1 LPIISGL
8 CCAAQFFGNHPF
20 FTRFYCGT
28 VFHPLYFGETEMQ
41 MLEPPRKETISSR
54 ISTLLREA
62 ILRGDLAPGAK
73 INLDRLRE
81 HYDISI
87 SPLREAVSRLV
98 ADGLVE
104 FEDQR
109 GYRVVPVSL
118 ENLAEVTALRAEFE
132 VIALRAS
139 VERGNLD
146 WESDVMRA
154 HYLLTRTERN
164 AAQPATIDA
173 WEKAHTG
180 FHAAL
185 SGGCGMPLLLT
196 FCAVLHNMNDR
207 YRRLYLAQ
215 HPSGRDVTAEHE
227 DIAMA
232 ATARDADRACAA
244 LRAHIH
250 GTGERLQHRLAD
262 LLNNGAMGAGAG
274 SDQ

>member
-1 LPIISGL
+1 M
-8 CCAAQFFGNHPF
+8 FD
-20 FTRFYCGT
+20 
-28 VFHPLYFGETEMQ
+28 
-41 MLEPPRKETISSR
+41 PPRKETISSR
-54 ISTLLREA
+54 ISALLREA

-139 VERGNLD
+139 IERGGLD

-154 HYLLTRTERN
+154 LYLLNRTERDGN
-164 AAQPATIDA
+164 RPETIEA
-173 WEKAHTG
+173 WETAHSD
-180 FHAAL
+180 FHMAL
-185 SGGCGMPLLLT
+185 IRGCGMPLLLT
-196 FCAVLHNMNDR
+196 FCSVLHNMNDR
-207 YRRLYLAQ
+207 YRRLYLAR
-215 HPSGRDVTAEHE
+215 HPSGRNVQAEHE
-227 DIAMA
+227 EIAMA
-232 ATARDADRACAA
+232 ATAHDADRACAA
-244 LRAHIH
+244 LRAHILK
-250 GTGERLQHRLAD
+250 TGENLMRRLGEPLGSGASGILA
-262 LLNNGAMGAGAG
+262 
-274 SDQ
+274 